1 MGQVSIRSSSKALL
15 VSLAC
20 LYPDQARG
28 SVLLLESEDDCAVKP
43 TDTTMV
49 CILSAASQLGVLETG
64 ACVHGYIEK
73 TIPFPENDVFIGTGL
88 IDMYLKCGCLDSAL
102 TIFMR
107 MEEKN
112 VLTSTAMATGL
123 AIHGKG
129 KDALKLFD
137 EMDAYGVKPNSV
149 TFTSLLS
156 ACCHGGLIE
165 EGLHFF
171 FCHFISSSSSI
182 C

>member
-1 MGQVSIRSSSKALL
+1 
-15 VSLAC
+15 
-20 LYPDQARG
+20 
-28 SVLLLESEDDCAVKP
+28 
-43 TDTTMV
+43 MV

-88 IDMYLKCGCLDSAL
+88 IDMYLKCGRLDSAL

-112 VLTSTAMATGL
+112 VLIWTVMATGL

-129 KDALKLFD
+129 KEALKLFD

-156 ACCHGGLIE
+156 VCCHV
-165 EGLHFF
+165 
-171 FCHFISSSSSI
+171 
-182 C
+182 